1 MYLYAHCTTAHHGWW
16 EKGAKCP
23 QWDSHWEEGEVFN
36 CILKYKQNTSRNTN
50 RNTRVLFVCTT
61 AQHGWWQK
69 RGEVSTMGR
78 GGRPGRLVPYF
89 IRALCPPHRAYTPC
103 NTPLATHP
111 LKYTHCNIPPVYIVY
126 SVIHLCYIAQYV
138 LPYKPALYIY
148 IYSVVNVGNFFHWP
162 KLTHPLALAKFQ
174 RKRFFS
180 YASSSTLYPCQSLD
194 GQSFGLA

>member
-1 MYLYAHCTTAHHGWW
+1 MAILASFLWQKYGTKCPESIEGRTSLTVFWNAPRNTFLKVAVVPTMYLYAHCTTAHHGWW

-103 NTPLATHP
+103 NTPP
-111 LKYTHCNIPPVYIVY
+111 
-126 SVIHLCYIAQYV
+126 VIH
-138 LPYKPALYIY
+138 
-148 IYSVVNVGNFFHWP
+148 
-162 KLTHPLALAKFQ
+162 TM
-174 RKRFFS
+174 
-180 YASSSTLYPCQSLD
+180 
-194 GQSFGLA
+194 